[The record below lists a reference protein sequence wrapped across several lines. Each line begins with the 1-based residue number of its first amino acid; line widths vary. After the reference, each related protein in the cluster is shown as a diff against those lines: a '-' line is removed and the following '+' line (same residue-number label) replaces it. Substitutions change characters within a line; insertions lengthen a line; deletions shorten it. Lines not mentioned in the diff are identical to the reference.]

1 MLPMERQQRISDIL
15 QENGIV
21 QVSRLA
27 EEFGVSELTI
37 RRDLDQ
43 MEESRLLK
51 RTHGG
56 ATILRNMNAEPHYL
70 QKAAQFAEEKKR
82 IAQKAAELVEDNDI
96 VMVNSGTTASA
107 VLRALLESGK
117 TITIITNNIDVF

>member
-37 RRDLDQ
+37 R
-43 MEESRLLK
+43 
-51 RTHGG
+51 
-56 ATILRNMNAEPHYL
+56 
-70 QKAAQFAEEKKR
+70 
-82 IAQKAAELVEDNDI
+82 
-96 VMVNSGTTASA
+96 
-107 VLRALLESGK
+107 LEC
-117 TITIITNNIDVF
+117 FF